1 MADKYLG
8 IDGNGV
14 TSEVEGTVTSAGAA
28 NAGELVALDASG
40 KLDPTVLPSGIGD
53 SSKSI
58 AASENMTAPCLVNIH
73 NSSGQKVRYADASTA
88 AAAKQAMGFIK
99 DTVVAPANV
108 NVYFEGEIPG
118 FVGLTPGVVY
128 FLSDTTPGG
137 VTDTP
142 VTITG
147 RILQRIGVATSD
159 TTIDYEANPPII
171 RG

>member
-8 IDGNGV
+8 IDSNGV

-40 KLDPTVLPSGIGD
+40 KLDPTVLPAGIGS

-73 NSSGQKVRYADASTA
+73 NSTGQKVRYADASA
-88 AAAKQAMGFIK
+88 ASAAKQAMGFIK
-99 DTVVAPANV
+99 DSVVSPANV

-118 FVGLTPGVVY
+118 FVGLVPGAVY
-128 FLSDTTPGG
+128 YLSDTTPGG
-137 VTDTP
+137 ITNTP
-142 VTITG
+142 LTAAG
-147 RILQRIGVATSD
+147 RILQRVGVATSD
-159 TTIDYEANPPII
+159 TTLDFEVNPPII
-171 RG
+171 RS

>member
-8 IDGNGV
+8 INSSGI

-28 NAGELVALDASG
+28 NAGKIVALDANG

-53 SSKSI
+53 PSKSI

-99 DTVVAPANV
+99 DSVVSPANV

-118 FVGLTPGVVY
+118 FVGLVPGDTY
-128 FLSDTTPGG
+128 YLSDTTPGG
-137 VTDTP
+137 VTNIP
-142 VTITG
+142 VTAAG
-147 RILQRIGVATSD
+147 RILQRVGVATSD
-159 TTIDYEANPPII
+159 TTLDFEVNPPII